1 MAKFQVVV
9 FFFIVVFLTIL
20 VESIIALPHD
30 LAHGLVI
37 NRRPE
42 IYFDANVVDKAYRL
56 CWMEIQKDILT
67 GRAKR
72 SGYPRWYPLSGG
84 RRYFLPHS
92 ERQKLSLGEKCL
104 LMRGIE
110 VVRHQERMMN
120 EKLFGIQR
128 GTVDA

>member
-1 MAKFQVVV
+1 MAKLQIVVL
-9 FFFIVVFLTIL
+9 FSIAVFLTML

-30 LAHGLVI
+30 LEHGLVI

-67 GRAKR
+67 GRTKR
-72 SGYPRWYPLSGG
+72 SGYPKWYPLSGG

-92 ERQKLSLGEKCL
+92 ERQKLSIGEKCL

-120 EKLFGIQR
+120 KKLFGIKR
-128 GTVDA
+128 GPVDA

>member
-1 MAKFQVVV
+1 MAKLQ
-9 FFFIVVFLTIL
+9 IVVLFSVSVLLTIL
-20 VESIIALPHD
+20 VESTTALPHD
-30 LAHGLVI
+30 LEHGLVI

-72 SGYPRWYPLSGG
+72 SGYPKWYPLAGG

-92 ERQKLSLGEKCL
+92 ERQKLSLGENCL
-104 LMRGIE
+104 LMKGIE
-110 VVRHQERMMN
+110 IVRNQERLMN

-128 GTVDA
+128 ETIDV